1 VRSRPTNPAIGRPDQ
16 RPELTRDVE
25 RVLAVVA
32 HPDDE
37 SFALGAVLD
46 RLVACGIPVSLLC
59 FTHGEASTLHG
70 RAGDLAAIRG
80 MELRAAAA
88 VLGVESVELLDYPD
102 GHLDRHP
109 LDALAGHVRRLI
121 AAQRP
126 SHLLVF
132 DSGGVTGHPD
142 HQQATRAALTA
153 ARATGRTVLAWTLPR
168 DIADRLNDQFGTA
181 FVGRRPDEIDAR
193 LSVSRTCQRR
203 AITAHRSQSLHNHV
217 LHRRLALLHDRE
229 HLRVLYQPNQGDPYM
244 SYAYTTRLPQPFS
257 AAVVDRVRAA
267 LKDQGF
273 GVLTEIDVQATLQAK
288 LGVTMEDYL
297 ILGACNPPLAH
308 RALDLDREIGLL
320 LPCNVVVRADGPDA
334 TLVQALD
341 PQTMVQ
347 VTGRPELKEVAD
359 DAATRLRA
367 ALDQLSS

>member
-1 VRSRPTNPAIGRPDQ
+1 MGSGPTNPADRRSGQ
-16 RPELTRDVE
+16 GFELTGDVE

-46 RLVACGIPVSLLC
+46 GLVARGVPVSLLC

-70 RAGDLAAIRG
+70 RAGDLATLRDT
-80 MELRAAAA
+80 ELRSAAA
-88 VLGVESVELLDYPD
+88 VLGVEPVELLDYPD
-102 GHLDRHP
+102 GRLDRHP
-109 LDALAGHVRRLI
+109 LDDLAGHVRRLI

-132 DSGGVTGHPD
+132 DTGGVTAHPD
-142 HQQATRAALTA
+142 HQQATRAALAA
-153 ARATGRTVLAWTLPR
+153 ARATGRAVLAWALPQ
-168 DIADRLNDQFGTA
+168 DIAERLNDEFGAA
-181 FVGRRPDEIDAR
+181 FAGRRPDEIDVR
-193 LSVSRTCQRR
+193 LTVSRTRQRR
-203 AITAHRSQSLHNHV
+203 AIAAHRSQSLHNHV
-217 LHRRLALLHDRE
+217 LHRRLALQRDRE
-229 HLRVLYQPNQGDPYM
+229 HLRVLYQPSRGGLSM
-244 SYAYTTRLPQPFS
+244 SYAYTARLPQPFS

-273 GVLTEIDVQATLQAK
+273 GVLTEIDIQATLQAK
-288 LGVTMEDYL
+288 LGAAMEDYV

-308 RALDLDREIGLL
+308 RALDIDREIGLL
-320 LPCNVVVRADGPDA
+320 LPCNVVVRADGTGA

-347 VTGRPELKEVAD
+347 VTGRPELKAVAD

-367 ALDQLSS
+367 ALDQLGG

>member
-1 VRSRPTNPAIGRPDQ
+1 M
-16 RPELTRDVE
+16 
-25 RVLAVVA
+25 VA

-46 RLVACGIPVSLLC
+46 RFVACGIPVSVLC

-70 RAGDLAAIRG
+70 RAGNLATIRDT
-80 MELRAAAA
+80 ELRAAAA

-102 GHLDRHP
+102 GQLNRQSLDH
-109 LDALAGHVRRLI
+109 LAGHVRRLI
-121 AAQRP
+121 AAQHP
-126 SHLLVF
+126 SHLIVF
-132 DSGGVTGHPD
+132 DTGGVTGHPD

-153 ARATGRTVLAWTLPR
+153 AHATGRTVLAWTLPH

-193 LSVSRTCQRR
+193 LSVVRTRQRR

-217 LHRRLALLHDRE
+217 LHRRLALLGDRE
-229 HLRVLYQPNQGDPYM
+229 HLRVLYQPNQGDPHM

-257 AAVVDRVRAA
+257 VAVVDRVRAA

-273 GVLTEIDVQATLQAK
+273 GVLTEIDVRATLEAK

-308 RALDLDREIGLL
+308 RALGLDREIGLL

-347 VTGRPELKEVAD
+347 VTGRAELKAVAD
-359 DAATRLRA
+359 DAAVRLRA